1 MEIAPIYCHELGTKR
16 FSIIVNPHTTSV
28 VGLLF
33 KFCESKVQEV
43 K

>member
-1 MEIAPIYCHELGTKR
+1 MEIAPIYCHKLDAKC
-16 FSIIVNPHTTSV
+16 FSLIANPYTTSV